1 MKDNVAGLEMNPLG
15 ISTLAMEKLHLTEP
29 SDGRDRRDASR

>member
-15 ISTLAMEKLHLTEP
+15 ISTLAMEKLHLAEP
-29 SDGRDRRDASR
+29 KDGRERRNAAR